1 MNTIRPNQEEL
12 SFHLRNPLIHNK
24 QNEQSEI
31 KGQQQ
36 KDISKQRIIIILKKD
51 LFSQLN

>member
-24 QNEQSEI
+24 PNEQSEI

-36 KDISKQRIIIILKKD
+36 KKH
-51 LFSQLN
+51 N